1 MASPDVRTLLEAG
14 VHFGHQTRRWNPKM
28 KPFIFMRRN
37 GIHIIDLAKTVA
49 AMKDAETAIFE
60 TVRGGGKILFVCTK
74 RQGHQIVKEEAGR
87 CGMLYMTERW
97 LGGTLT
103 NLQTVRKSVKKLE
116 DIEKMAEDGT
126 YELISKRERLK
137 HDRAKAKL
145 LNVLDGIR
153 DMKKPPGLVF
163 IIDTKREEI
172 AVSEAG
178 KLRIPI
184 VGVVDTNANPDLIVY
199 PIPGNDDAIRSI
211 RLFAAFVADCVLEAK
226 AHQLEGKDAVEPDSN
241 KAPEAA
247 KPAAAGKPAAEVVS
261 EVKPQ
266 QT

>member
-1 MASPDVRTLLEAG
+1 
-14 VHFGHQTRRWNPKM
+14 M

-37 GIHIIDLAKTVA
+37 GIHIIDLAKTVRSMERA
-49 AMKDAETAIFE
+49 QTAIFD

-74 RQGHQIVKEEAGR
+74 RQGHQIVKEEAMR
-87 CGMLYMTERW
+87 CGMLHMTERW

-116 DIEKMAEDGT
+116 DIEKMSEDGT

-137 HDRAKAKL
+137 LDRAKAKL

-153 DMKKPPGLVF
+153 DMRVAPGLVF
-163 IIDTKREEI
+163 ILDTKREGI
-172 AVSEAG
+172 AVSEAS
-178 KLRIPI
+178 KLGIPI
-184 VGVVDTNANPDLIVY
+184 IGIVDTNADPDPITY

-226 AHQLEGKDAVEPDSN
+226 AHQLEGKDAVEPDSDKTP
-241 KAPEAA
+241 KAEKPEAGE
-247 KPAAAGKPAAEVVS
+247 KPEAEVASKVG
-261 EVKPQ
+261 PQ
-266 QT
+266 QA